1 MTGVQT
7 CALPISN
14 IRAEFLGNSSP
25 DGVEPSSV
33 KPIMSATDIA
43 DLDINPSDL
52 KLPRFSPDELI
63 GKLFVRDLED
73 GKSYRARV
81 VRKIM
86 DQDAENH
93 KNIKFLVEL
102 GDGEFDEILTYNK
115 LCDMIEKIEHQED
128 HPEEPKWTFQS
139 ILDHQGPLKT
149 SHPDY
154 KGSMY
159 NVLVKWEDGSTTY
172 EPLQLMI
179 EDDPI
184 SLALYATNNNLLK
197 TPGWK
202 RLNHIVQ
209 DTVMKRNKLRNML
222 HQYHV
227 CQGKRT
233 KGPVYQFGIQI
244 PRNVK
249 EAIELDLKSGDT
261 KWQDAMQE
269 EIDSLLGF
277 DTFVDKGKLPFL
289 EGYKNIIVHFVFA
302 VKHDLRHKAR
312 LVAGGHLTDPNIDG
326 TYSGVVSL
334 RTMRIALVAAE
345 LNCLDIMV
353 GDVTSAYLEAF
364 TQEKVCFIAG
374 PEFRALQ
381 GHLLIIERALYGLR
395 TSGARW
401 HDRLADVLR
410 DMGYFQCK
418 ADPDLWIKDC
428 ETHYEYVLVYV
439 DDLMCIGKN
448 PQQFFDA
455 MIHQYNFKLKGVGTP
470 SYHLGGDFFRDADGT
485 LAWGATSYVKKMI
498 INYEVMFGKKP
509 TEYSSPIVDK
519 DHPEL
524 DTTPELDENGIKQY
538 QSLIGALQWL
548 VTLGRFD
555 ILIAVSTMSS
565 YRIAPREGHL
575 ERLKRILGYV
585 KKNSEGAIRFRV
597 NIPDH
602 ESQGIP
608 NSFDWCSRYGNVKEE
623 IPHDM
628 PIPKGKVMRTTTYED
643 ANLYHDMVTGRS
655 VTGILHLL
663 NQTPIYWHSKRQGRV
678 QTATYGSEFMA
689 ARTASEQI
697 IDLRYTLRMM
707 GIPIDGPSWMFGDNQ
722 SVITS
727 STIPESTLNKRQ
739 NALSYHLVRE
749 CVAAKMINFMP
760 VSGKVYP
767 SDLLTKLLSLSN
779 FLATYSTLFILER

>member
-1 MTGVQT
+1 
-7 CALPISN
+7 
-14 IRAEFLGNSSP
+14 
-25 DGVEPSSV
+25 
-33 KPIMSATDIA
+33 
-43 DLDINPSDL
+43 
-52 KLPRFSPDELI
+52 
-63 GKLFVRDLED
+63 
-73 GKSYRARV
+73 
-81 VRKIM
+81 
-86 DQDAENH
+86 
-93 KNIKFLVEL
+93 
-102 GDGEFDEILTYNK
+102 
-115 LCDMIEKIEHQED
+115 
-128 HPEEPKWTFQS
+128 
-139 ILDHQGPLKT
+139 
-149 SHPDY
+149 
-154 KGSMY
+154 
-159 NVLVKWEDGSTTY
+159 
-172 EPLQLMI
+172 MI

-184 SLALYATNNNLLK
+184 TLAIYARKNDLLK

-202 RLNHIVQ
+202 RLSHIAQ
-209 DTVMKRNKLRNML
+209 DVAKERNKIRSMI

-227 CQGKRT
+227 CKGKRT
-233 KGPVYQFGIQI
+233 QGPVYKFGIQI

-249 EAIELDLKSGDT
+249 EAYELDAKNGNT
-261 KWQDAMQE
+261 KWQDAMGE
-269 EIDSLLGF
+269 EIDSLLEF
-277 DTFVDKGKLPFL
+277 CTFVDKGKVPFL
-289 EGYKNIIVHFVFA
+289 EGYKNIIVHFVFD

-345 LNCLDIMV
+345 LNCLNIMV
-353 GDVTSAYLEAF
+353 GDVSSAYLEAF
-364 TQEKVCFIAG
+364 TQEKVCFKAG
-374 PEFRALQ
+374 PEFGPLQ

-401 HDRLADVLR
+401 HDRLSDVLR

-428 ETHYEYVLVYV
+428 GTHYEYVLVYV

-448 PQQFFDA
+448 PQEFFDTL
-455 MIHQYNFKLKGVGTP
+455 INKYNFKLKGVGTP
-470 SYHLGGDFFRDADGT
+470 SYHLGGDFFRDPDGT
-485 LAWGATSYVKKMI
+485 LAWGANSYVKKMI
-498 INYEVMFGKKP
+498 MNYEIMFGKKP
-509 TEYSSPIVDK
+509 KEYSSPIAEK

-524 DTTPELDENGIKQY
+524 DTSPELNETGIKQY

-555 ILIAVSTMSS
+555 ILAGVTTMSS

-585 KKNSEGAIRFRV
+585 KKNPDGAIRFRTK
-597 NIPDH
+597 IPDH

-608 NSFDWCSRYGNVKEE
+608 NDFDWCSSVYGTVHEE
-623 IPHDM
+623 LPPDM

-643 ANLYHDMVTGRS
+643 ANLYHDIVTGRS

-663 NQTPIYWHSKRQGRV
+663 NQTPIHWYSKRQGRV

-689 ARTASEQI
+689 ARTAAEQI

-749 CVAAKMINFMP
+749 CIAAQIIYFMH
-760 VSGKVYP
+760 VEGRVNP
-767 SDLLTKLLSLSN
+767 SDLLTKFLSWANFWPLIQPLLFWKGDTILTN
-779 FLATYSTLFILER
+779 KPLALVIKDIKDPPPGLRGVSDGINPSTGSRRSKPR